1 MTHDIL
7 LIDYDP
13 KSIERIRR
21 LMASLS
27 SRVILARSG
36 RSGLE
41 EYHRSRPDLTIVQD
55 LIPGMHGFD
64 VCREI
69 KDSDDGEDHPV
80 VLLCAP
86 NSHAVLLDT
95 RCDAYLKKPCR
106 DEELLR
112 VLKDLLPGIETRG
125 PADPGSF
132 EAEVDERLDALLAL
146 SA

>member
-1 MTHDIL
+1 MSYNVL

-13 KSIERIRR
+13 KSIERIRK
-21 LMASLS
+21 LLVSVSAH
-27 SRVILARSG
+27 VVVAHGG
-36 RSGLE
+36 RSGLG

-69 KDSDDGEDHPV
+69 KKSDDGKDHPV

-95 RCDAYLKKPCR
+95 RCDAYLKKPYR
-106 DEELLR
+106 DEDLLKL
-112 VLKDLLPGIETRG
+112 LKGLLPGLEAPG
-125 PADPGSF
+125 PAAPGSF
-132 EAEVDERLDALLAL
+132 EAEVDERLDALIL